1 MSKRAEML
9 RQQNRLAM
17 KNEMEEGF
25 RKMHSVGMARGAYAM
40 AQVILQKANNTEL
53 TLEERLTDIV
63 QFCEKC
69 RNIDE
74 NKAEPEAGQADDAE

>member
-1 MSKRAEML
+1 MSKRAELL
-9 RQQNRLAM
+9 RQQNRAAM
-17 KNEMEEGF
+17 KNEMEQGF

-40 AQVILQKANNTEL
+40 AQVILQKANNTTL

-69 RNIDE
+69 KNIDDKKE
-74 NKAEPEAGQADDAE
+74 EEEADQGNESD